1 MELSA
6 LTAISPVD
14 GRYFDKTNA
23 LSTIFSEFGL
33 IKYRVLIEVKWLQA
47 MSENAGIPEV
57 PKFSDQAAQFLADI
71 ATNFSV
77 EDAQAVKDIE
87 RTTNHDV
94 KAVEYFLK
102 DKIKDNTELNAVTEF
117 FHFACTSE
125 DINNLS
131 HALMLLEG
139 REVVLEQMQNVLSLI
154 GALAKDNASIPM
166 LSRTHGQ
173 TASPTTVG
181 KEMANFSYRLRRQ
194 IEHLQAVKIMG
205 KFNGAVGN
213 FNAHISAY
221 PDLDWQRI
229 SQDFIEGLGVNYAPY
244 TAQIEPHD
252 YMAEYFHAM
261 NRFNTILID
270 FCRDIWGYVS
280 LGYFKQK
287 TIAGEV
293 GSSTMPHKVNPID
306 FENGE
311 GNLGIANALNT
322 HLADKLAISR
332 WQRDLSDSTVLRNLG
347 VSCAHCLVA
356 YASIA
361 KGIGKLETNETR
373 LLQDLDSSWEV
384 LAEPIQTVMRRYG
397 IENPYEK
404 LKALTRGQTIDAQVL
419 AKFVKDLDMPDEAK
433 KALSE
438 LTPMTY
444 IGDADKL
451 ARDIEK
457 LI

>member
-1 MELSA
+1 MELNA

-14 GRYFDKTNA
+14 GRYFDKTKV
-23 LSTIFSEFGL
+23 LSSIFSEFGL

-47 MSENAGIPEV
+47 MADNDGITEV
-57 PKFSDQAAQFLADI
+57 PAFSVEANQFLADI
-71 ATNFSV
+71 AANFSLD
-77 EDAQAVKDIE
+77 DAQAIKDIE

-102 DKIKDNTELNAVTEF
+102 DKIKDNAELDAVSEF

-131 HALMLLEG
+131 HALMLIDG
-139 REVVLEQMQNVLSLI
+139 RDVVLDQMQNVLSLI
-154 GALAKDNASIPM
+154 GNMAKDNASIPM

-181 KEMANFSYRLRRQ
+181 KEMANFAFRLKRQ
-194 IEHLQAVKIMG
+194 IEHLENVKIMG

-221 PDLDWQRI
+221 PNLDWQRI
-229 SQDFIEGLGVNYAPY
+229 SQDFIESLGVNYAMY
-244 TAQIEPHD
+244 TAQIEMHD
-252 YMAEYFHAM
+252 YMAEYFHSM

-311 GNLGIANALNT
+311 GNLGIANAINT

-356 YASIA
+356 YASVV
-361 KGIGKLETNETR
+361 KGIGKLETNEAR
-373 LLQDLDSSWEV
+373 LLEDLDNSWEV

-404 LKALTRGQTIDAQVL
+404 LKALTRGNTIDAKVL
-419 AKFVKDLDMPDEAK
+419 AEFVKDLDIPEEAK
-433 KALSE
+433 QALAK

-444 IGDADKL
+444 TGDAEKL

>member
-1 MELSA
+1 MELNA
-6 LTAISPVD
+6 LTAISPID
-14 GRYFDKTNA
+14 GRYFDKTKD
-23 LSTIFSEFGL
+23 LSIIFSEFGL
-33 IKYRVLIEVKWLQA
+33 IKYRVLVEVEWLQA
-47 MSENAGIPEV
+47 MANNKGIKEV
-57 PKFSDQAAQFLADI
+57 PVFSAQAREFLANI
-71 ATNFSV
+71 AFNFSL

-87 RTTNHDV
+87 RITNHDV

-102 DKIKDNTELNAVTEF
+102 EKIKDNAELNTVSEF

-131 HALMLLEG
+131 HALMLIDG
-139 REVVLEQMQNVLSLI
+139 RKVMLKQMRHILALI
-154 GALAKDNASIPM
+154 AKMAKDNAAIPM

-181 KEMANFSYRLRRQ
+181 KEMANFAFRLKRQ
-194 IEHLQAVKIMG
+194 IEHLESVKIMG

-213 FNAHISAY
+213 FNAHILAY
-221 PDLDWQRI
+221 PSLDWQAI
-229 SQDFIEGLGVNYAPY
+229 SRQFIEGLGINYAMY
-244 TAQIEPHD
+244 TAQIETHD
-252 YMAEYFHAM
+252 YMAEYFHSI

-270 FCRDIWGYVS
+270 YCRDIWGYVS
-280 LGYFKQK
+280 LGYFKQR
-287 TIAGEV
+287 TIEGEV

-361 KGIGKLETNETR
+361 KGISKLKTNEAR
-373 LLQDLDSSWEV
+373 LHQDLDSSWEV

-404 LKALTRGQTIDAQVL
+404 LKALTRGNTIDAQVL
-419 AKFVKDLDMPDEAK
+419 AKFVKDLDMPDKAK
-433 KALSE
+433 QALAE

-444 IGDADKL
+444 TGDAQKL
-451 ARDIEK
+451 AEALEK
-457 LI
+457 LM

>member
-1 MELSA
+1 MKLNA
-6 LTAISPVD
+6 LTAISPID
-14 GRYFDKTNA
+14 GRYFDKTKQLNN
-23 LSTIFSEFGL
+23 IFSEFGL
-33 IKYRVLIEVKWLQA
+33 IKYRVLVEVKWLQA
-47 MSENAGIPEV
+47 MADNKGIAEV
-57 PKFSDQAAQFLADI
+57 PAFSVQAQEFLANI
-71 ATNFSV
+71 AVNFSLQ
-77 EDAQAVKDIE
+77 DAQAVKDIE
-87 RTTNHDV
+87 KTTNHDV

-102 DKIKDNTELNAVTEF
+102 DKIKNQAELNAVSEF

-125 DINNLS
+125 DINNLA
-131 HALMLLEG
+131 HALMLIDG
-139 REVVLEQMQNVLSLI
+139 RKVMLKQMNNVLALI
-154 GALAKDNASIPM
+154 AKMAKDNASIPM

-181 KEMANFSYRLRRQ
+181 KEMANFAFRLKRQ
-194 IEHLQAVKIMG
+194 IEQLENVKIMG

-221 PDLDWQRI
+221 PNLNWQDI
-229 SQDFIEGLGVNYAPY
+229 SKQFIENLGVNYSAY
-244 TAQIEPHD
+244 TSQIETHD
-252 YMAEYFHAM
+252 YMAEYFHSI
-261 NRFNTILID
+261 NRYNTILID

-280 LGYFKQK
+280 LGYFKQR
-287 TIAGEV
+287 TIEGEV

-311 GNLGIANALNT
+311 GNLGLANAINT

-356 YASIA
+356 YASII
-361 KGIGKLETNETR
+361 KGISKLQTNETR
-373 LLQDLDSSWEV
+373 LYQDLNSSWEV

-404 LKALTRGQTIDAQVL
+404 LKALTRGNAIDAQVL
-419 AKFVKDLDMPDEAK
+419 AKFVQDLDMPEAAK
-433 KALSE
+433 QALAE
-438 LTPMTY
+438 LSPMTY
-444 IGDADKL
+444 IGDAQKL
-451 ARDIEK
+451 AKDLEK